1 MDAMSLARHPLRWFI
16 ALYVASVAALAF
28 CTLVIKMFLRYLT

>member
-1 MDAMSLARHPLRWFI
+1 MSLTRHRLRWFV

-28 CTLVIKMFLRYLT
+28 CTLGIKMFLRYLT

>member
-1 MDAMSLARHPLRWFI
+1 MSMATNRLRWFV

>member
-1 MDAMSLARHPLRWFI
+1 MSMATHRLRWFV

>member
-1 MDAMSLARHPLRWFI
+1 MSMVTHRLRWFVS
-16 ALYVASVAALAF
+16 LYVASVAALAF

>member
-1 MDAMSLARHPLRWFI
+1 MSMATHRLRWFV

-28 CTLVIKMFLRYLT
+28 CTFAIKMFLRYLT